1 MIEEEDPLVF
11 YDRLRAETAQLLG
24 LNCSDLTSLQ
34 KLRIDVVAALRLEL
48 DEIQSRQVARQPID
62 LGKLLQVSTAL
73 ERLLPAVP
81 KEAPDDDDDRSRQ
94 RLQELFAGRL
104 RAREHERNAVVDEL
118 KRRHSD
124 PRIVAAVEAAAT
136 TEPAQRMIRL
146 IEGAAEIELLKIEI
160 ERLREVK
167 PATLLLPPPVEPPP
181 PVLEEADPPP
191 WIDPNAGK
199 PPPFVDGNPWRI

>member
-1 MIEEEDPLVF
+1 MTV
-11 YDRLRAETAQLLG
+11 RANG
-24 LNCSDLTSLQ
+24 SKSCSPVGFAPESTNVTRSSTNSNEG
-34 KLRIDVVAALRLEL
+34 I
-48 DEIQSRQVARQPID
+48 PI
-62 LGKLLQVSTAL
+62 L
-73 ERLLPAVP
+73 
-81 KEAPDDDDDRSRQ
+81 
-94 RLQELFAGRL
+94 
-104 RAREHERNAVVDEL
+104 
-118 KRRHSD
+118 
-124 PRIVAAVEAAAT
+124 RIVAAVEAAAT

-199 PPPFVDGNPWRI
+199 PPPFVDDNPWRI